1 MKTDDQKY
9 SLLAKLLHLGL
20 AGFGIAAY
28 LTAEGAEGGF
38 ASNGYLLHAYL
49 GLSLAAVMLLRLGA
63 GAAGSRSLTFRE
75 WALFSGDQWRMIG
88 ADLAGLIRFKIP
100 DRGRHQGLAGLVQA
114 LGLLLF
120 AWMAATGTLIYFLGG
135 GEETALFEAVEEA
148 HEIGEGLIPLYLI
161 LHVGAVIL
169 HSITGAPV
177 WQQMFKF
184 GKRS

>member
-9 SLLAKLLHLGL
+9 STLAKLLHLGL

-38 ASNGYLLHAYL
+38 DSNGYLLHAYL
-49 GLSLAAVMLLRLGA
+49 GLSLAAVMVLRLGS
-63 GAAGSRSLTFRE
+63 GLAGSQSLSFRE
-75 WALFSGDQWRMIG
+75 WALLSGDQWRMIG
-88 ADLAGLIRFKIP
+88 ADLAGLVRFRIP

-120 AWMAATGTLIYFLGG
+120 AWMATTGTLIYFLGG
-135 GEETALFEAVEEA
+135 GEETAFFEAVEEA
-148 HEIGEGLIPLYLI
+148 HEIGEALIPVYLI

-169 HSITGAPV
+169 HSLTGAPV

-184 GKRS
+184 TKKD